1 MLIVRVDVNNKTNDV
16 LIKEWNKIDILIIK
30 YVIS

>member
-1 MLIVRVDVNNKTNDV
+1 MLIVRVDVNNKTNNV

>member
-16 LIKEWNKIDILIIK
+16 LIKEWNKIDILMIK